1 MEDKNKDFV
10 LPEHD
15 FLAEQPPLEEE
26 FFSSMPE
33 LDLSAG
39 MTEDAVTQEIPLA
52 SQEDVLSEPEIAL
65 APEIILAP
73 EIPEAEIL
81 PQLPFEDSAAYPEVA
96 VTSEPGITDSP
107 VLTGESVIDPVFFA
121 ESADDVYAMAAP
133 EENEPVADTPAVD
146 IPAATQPFAWEE
158 AMPAVPEQALE
169 PQTSD
174 TPEEPTTPSVQSRPV
189 RKGRPKRK
197 KGYGFFGIPHLL
209 ATAVWLVIILAI
221 GTTLGRFLWVCAADV
236 LAFGRE
242 SSKVSITITTN
253 DTIEDIAQKLHDAG
267 LVRYPQLF
275 EFYASIAV
283 DEGDIIPGTFEMD
296 TLYDY
301 HALVV
306 QMGPRSSN
314 RAVIEDVLIPEGY
327 NCRQIF
333 ALLEEKGICTVAELE
348 EYSANGEFADF
359 WFLEGVERGD
369 KYCLEGF
376 LFPDTYD
383 FYANSTPREA
393 LGKMLLGFEGRF
405 TEDIYAQLPALNERL
420 SGMMRKNG
428 CSEEFIAA
436 HQLDLRGLLT
446 VASLIEEETA
456 SILESPTIASVIY
469 NRLTQDLEYER
480 YLGIDAAIIYAT
492 GDSSH
497 IDTSIDS
504 PYNTYTHAGLT
515 PGPITNPGLD
525 SIRAA
530 LNPVDTNY
538 YYYVLNPETYLH
550 DFSVTLEEHEQK
562 VAKYKEMRAG
572 EEE

>member
-1 MEDKNKDFV
+1 MEDKNKDFA

-26 FFSSMPE
+26 FFGSMQE
-33 LDLSAG
+33 LDLSAET
-39 MTEDAVTQEIPLA
+39 TEDTLTQEIPLA
-52 SQEDVLSEPEIAL
+52 PQEDVMSDPEIAL

-73 EIPEAEIL
+73 EIPETDIL
-81 PQLPFEDSAAYPEVA
+81 PQLPFEEPMAYPETVISA
-96 VTSEPGITDSP
+96 EPEIIPDPVLFDDKSDVMGSMEVSQEIAPDGEAPVMDAPVTSQPFVWEEAIPEIP
-107 VLTGESVIDPVFFA
+107 VQEQA
-121 ESADDVYAMAAP
+121 ADAP
-133 EENEPVADTPAVD
+133 EEASAPPV
-146 IPAATQPFAWEE
+146 QN
-158 AMPAVPEQALE
+158 
-169 PQTSD
+169 
-174 TPEEPTTPSVQSRPV
+174 RPV

-242 SSKVSITITTN
+242 SNKVSVTITTN

-275 EFYASIAV
+275 ELYAGIAV

-314 RAVIEDVLIPEGY
+314 RAVVEDVLIPEGY

-393 LGKMLLGFEGRF
+393 LGKMLLGFENRF

-420 SGMMRKNG
+420 SNMMRKNG

-436 HQLDLRGLLT
+436 NQLDLRGLLT

-562 VAKYKEMRAG
+562 VAKYKEMSAG

>member
-1 MEDKNKDFV
+1 MQDNNKDFS
-10 LPEHD
+10 LPKDD
-15 FLAEQPPLEEE
+15 FLADQPPLDEE
-26 FFSSMPE
+26 FFGSMPE
-33 LDLSAG
+33 LELAADTDVPSIATGLPHQQEEQDFVFPDL
-39 MTEDAVTQEIPLA
+39 
-52 SQEDVLSEPEIAL
+52 EPEAPAPVIFPDMLQENSLQEPADVILDPEPDFSSIPMDDPAPAAAPDPAMYEEAADSSPEYTQAPVPFVEEPAFIQDILQEEAL
-65 APEIILAP
+65 PDSTENTPAPVN
-73 EIPEAEIL
+73 
-81 PQLPFEDSAAYPEVA
+81 AYA
-96 VTSEPGITDSP
+96 VPTDSP
-107 VLTGESVIDPVFFA
+107 VA
-121 ESADDVYAMAAP
+121 E
-133 EENEPVADTPAVD
+133 EDTLP
-146 IPAATQPFAWEE
+146 
-158 AMPAVPEQALE
+158 VPE
-169 PQTSD
+169 
-174 TPEEPTTPSVQSRPV
+174 RPRSP

-197 KGYGFFGIPHLL
+197 KGYGFLGIPHIL
-209 ATAVWLVIILAI
+209 ATGVWLAIILVI

-242 SSKVSITITTN
+242 SNKVSVTITSN
-253 DTIEDIAQKLHDAG
+253 DTIEDIARKLHEAG
-267 LVRYPQLF
+267 LVRNPWLF
-275 EFYASIAV
+275 KLYADIAV

-314 RAVIEDVLIPEGY
+314 RAVVEDVLIPEGL

-333 ALLEEKGICTVAELE
+333 ALLEEKGICTVEELE
-348 EYSANGEFADF
+348 EYAANGEFSDF

-393 LGKMLLGFEGRF
+393 LGKMLLGFEDRF
-405 TEDIYAQLPALNERL
+405 TEDIYSQLPALNERL
-420 SGMMRKNG
+420 SSMMRKNG
-428 CSEEFIAA
+428 CSEEFIAS
-436 HQLDLRGLLT
+436 HQLDLRDLLT

-456 SILESPTIASVIY
+456 SAAESPTIASVIY

-492 GDSSH
+492 GDANN

-504 PYNTYTHAGLT
+504 PYNTYIHAGLT

-530 LNPVDTNY
+530 LNPAETNY
-538 YYYVLNPETYLH
+538 YYYVLNPETRLH

-562 VAKYKEMRAG
+562 VEKYREMTAG

>member
-1 MEDKNKDFV
+1 MEDKNKDFA

-26 FFSSMPE
+26 FLGSMPE

-39 MTEDAVTQEIPLA
+39 MTENTGTQEILLA
-52 SQEDVLSEPEIAL
+52 PQEDVMPEPEIAL
-65 APEIILAP
+65 APEVILVP
-73 EIPEAEIL
+73 EIPETEVT
-81 PQLPFEDSAAYPEVA
+81 PQLPIEDLNAPA
-96 VTSEPGITDSP
+96 VFSPEPGIPDEPDLTEEISIDS
-107 VLTGESVIDPVFFA
+107 VFFA
-121 ESADDVYAMAAP
+121 ESANAAYSGESSLEIEPVADAPVVDVPVVSQPSIWEEAIPEPPAVAQEPQVTAAP
-133 EENEPVADTPAVD
+133 EEASAAPVRV
-146 IPAATQPFAWEE
+146 
-158 AMPAVPEQALE
+158 
-169 PQTSD
+169 
-174 TPEEPTTPSVQSRPV
+174 RPV

-209 ATAVWLVIILAI
+209 ATGVWLAIILAI
-221 GTTLGRFLWVCAADV
+221 GITLGRFLWVCAADV

-242 SSKVSITITTN
+242 SNKVSVTITTN

-275 EFYASIAV
+275 ELYAGIAV

-314 RAVIEDVLIPEGY
+314 RAVVEDVLIPEGY

-348 EYSANGEFADF
+348 EYAANGEFADF
-359 WFLEGVERGD
+359 WFLEGVARGD

-393 LGKMLLGFEGRF
+393 LGKMLLGFENRF

-428 CSEEFIAA
+428 CSEEFIAE

-456 SILESPTIASVIY
+456 SVQESPTIASVIY

-492 GDSSH
+492 GDSTH

-538 YYYVLNPETYLH
+538 YYYVLNPETRLH
-550 DFSVTLEEHEQK
+550 DFSVTLEEHEKK
-562 VAKYKEMRAG
+562 VEKYKEMTAG